1 MAKVREPAV
10 SGLFYPDDPK
20 TLRKLIQ
27 RFLDEA
33 QAPEKMGEVIGLV
46 SPHAGYI
53 YSGSVAAYGYKAL
66 VGKNYDSAV
75 IIGPSHRAY
84 FHGISVFT
92 SGFYRTP
99 LGIVEIDSDLSQRII
114 DLGEGLVS
122 EDSSP
127 HIQEHS
133 LEVQIP
139 FLQVI
144 FDNLKIVPIV
154 MGVQERGT
162 WRRTASILAS
172 ISTEAKKKILLIAST
187 DLSHYYPYEKA
198 RQLDSLVLKNIED
211 FDVESMER
219 DFETERFEA
228 CGGGPMIS
236 VMLASKMLGAEKGIV
251 LRYATSGDTSGD
263 RTSVVGYVSAVF
275 TR

>member
-84 FHGISVFT
+84 FHGISVFR

-114 DLGEGLVS
+114 GLGEGLVS

-162 WRRTASILAS
+162 WRRTASILAN

-187 DLSHYYPYEKA
+187 DLSHYYSYEKA
-198 RQLDSLVLKNIED
+198 KKLDSLVLKNIED
-211 FDVESMER
+211 FDVDSMER